1 MNWEECLKLNMVEK
15 RTKDEELAKS
25 LLKIAVER
33 FNFFSTKNISLF
45 TLEGIYEAIMELCHA
60 ALALEGFK
68 TISHECAIE
77 FLRGRYISDDEVEFL
92 HRLRKKRHSIKY
104 YGRILSEE
112 SIKRNVEKGKELF
125 LKIRPKIEENLFTW
139 KKKIF

>member
-1 MNWEECLKLNMVEK
+1 MCN
-15 RTKDEELAKS
+15 RIPKS
-25 LLKIAVER
+25 
-33 FNFFSTKNISLF
+33 
-45 TLEGIYEAIMELCHA
+45 
-60 ALALEGFK
+60 
-68 TISHECAIE
+68 
-77 FLRGRYISDDEVEFL
+77 RYISDDEVEFL

-125 LKIRPKIEENLFTW
+125 LKLRPKIEENLFTW